1 MFRAVIHPL
10 SDQPLLVDIEAVPVP
25 GDVSLVCSN
34 VRTIDGKRPKF
45 IDRTDS
51 TFVFPLNSVRF
62 IEVYTTSEGG
72 EVAEPG
78 VEPEPDELEI
88 DEDFL
93 RRVREA

>member
-10 SDQPLLVDIEAVPVP
+10 SDQPLLVDIEAMPAA
-25 GDVSLVCSN
+25 GDVSVVCSN

-45 IDRTDS
+45 IDRKDS
-51 TFVFPLNSVRF
+51 TFVFPRNSVRF
-62 IEVYTTSEGG
+62 IEVYTTAEGG

-88 DEDFL
+88 DEEFL